1 MMGNSSGKNVRVGV
15 IGVGRMGRNHCR
27 VLSTMRHVTLT
38 GITDFDAITGKQIA
52 ALYESTFYPSVDE
65 LLPHVDAV
73 VIATP
78 TPSHYALAMHCLAH
92 GIHLLIEKPI
102 AATVAEAE
110 ALVAA
115 ANASQLIVQVGH
127 IERFNPAYTELKHVL
142 DDIQVAAL
150 NFRRL
155 SPYVGSN
162 TDVDV
167 VLDLMIH
174 DLDLLLDLM
183 QQQPMT
189 INAVGLTAFS
199 GDIDHAV
206 AQLTFPTGPLLTVMV
221 SRLTEH
227 KVRSIDVTGLE
238 AYVEVDLLNKSILLH
253 RSMTGEYLNHQHSV
267 KYRQESMIERL
278 HVPLAEPLFLELQ
291 HFVTAIM
298 QGHPPA
304 VSALDGLKALQ
315 LANQIRTTIHQSL
328 SLIQR
333 PQAQAA
339 LLPAKSEQHV
349 SWRALAIQPSYTAS
363 AHR

>member
-1 MMGNSSGKNVRVGV
+1 MSNFLGKNVRIGV
-15 IGVGRMGRNHCR
+15 VGVGRMGRNHCR
-27 VLSTMRHVTLT
+27 VLSTMRHVTLAA
-38 GITDFDAITGKQIA
+38 ITDFDAVVGRQIA
-52 ALYESTFYPSVDE
+52 ERYESTFYPSIDE
-65 LLPHVDAV
+65 LLPNVDAV

-78 TPSHYALAMHCLAH
+78 TPSHFSLAMQCLAQ
-92 GIHLLIEKPI
+92 GVHLLIEKPI
-102 AATVAEAE
+102 AATIAEAE

-115 ANASQLIVQVGH
+115 AKESQLIVQVGH

-142 DDIQVAAL
+142 DDIQVAAI

-183 QQQPMT
+183 QQPPT
-189 INAVGLTAFS
+189 TVSAVGLTAFS

-291 HFVTAIM
+291 HFVTAM
-298 QGHPPA
+298 MEEQPPL
-304 VSALDGLKALQ
+304 VSAVDGLAALQ
-315 LANQIRTTIHQSL
+315 LANQIRALIHRDL
-328 SLIQR
+328 SLVQR
-333 PQAQAA
+333 PQGQVTA
-339 LLPAKSEQHV
+339 PTENHV
-349 SWRALAIQPSYTAS
+349 QRMSWRALAIQPS
-363 AHR
+363 

>member
-1 MMGNSSGKNVRVGV
+1 MSNFSGKNVRIGV
-15 IGVGRMGRNHCR
+15 VGVGRMGRNHCR
-27 VLSTMRHVTLT
+27 VLSTMRHGTLA
-38 GITDFDAITGKQIA
+38 GITDFDAVVGRQIA
-52 ALYESTFYPSVDE
+52 ERYESTFYPSIDE

-78 TPSHYALAMHCLAH
+78 TPSHFALAMNCLAH
-92 GIHLLIEKPI
+92 GVHLLIEKPI
-102 AATVAEAE
+102 AATIAEAE

-115 ANASQLIVQVGH
+115 AKESQLIVQVGH

-142 DDIQVAAL
+142 DDIQVAAI

-183 QQQPMT
+183 QQPPT
-189 INAVGLTAFS
+189 TVSAVGLTAFS

-291 HFVTAIM
+291 HFVTAMIEG
-298 QGHPPA
+298 QPPV
-304 VSALDGLKALQ
+304 VSAVDGLAALQ
-315 LANQIRTTIHQSL
+315 LANQIRALIHQNL
-328 SLIQR
+328 TLVQR
-333 PQAQAA
+333 PQAKAA
-339 LLPAKSEQHV
+339 APPEHHARRMG
-349 SWRALAIQPSYTAS
+349 WRALAIQPS
-363 AHR
+363 

>member
-1 MMGNSSGKNVRVGV
+1 
-15 IGVGRMGRNHCR
+15 MGRNHCR
-27 VLSTMRHVTLT
+27 VLSMMRHATLA
-38 GITDFDAITGKQIA
+38 GITDFDKVAGMQMA
-52 ALYESTFYPSVDE
+52 ERYESTFYQSLDE

-78 TPSHYALAMHCLAH
+78 TPSHFPLAMHCLAH
-92 GIHLLIEKPI
+92 GVHLLIEKPI

-115 ANASQLIVQVGH
+115 AKESRSLVQVGH

-142 DDIQVAAL
+142 DNIQVAAI

-183 QQQPMT
+183 QQPPKS
-189 INAVGLTAFS
+189 ISAAGLTAFS
-199 GDIDHAV
+199 GSIDHAV
-206 AQLTFPTGPLLTVMV
+206 AQCTFPSGPLLTVMV

-253 RSMTGEYLNHQHSV
+253 RSMTGEYLNNQHSV
-267 KYRQESMIERL
+267 KYRQESLMERL

-291 HFVTAIM
+291 HFVDAIIEER
-298 QGHPPA
+298 PPV
-304 VSALDGLKALQ
+304 VSAMDGLQALQ
-315 LANQIRTTIHQSL
+315 LANQIRSMIHEDL
-328 SLIQR
+328 TLVQR
-333 PQAQAA
+333 TQKQPEGATKMAN
-339 LLPAKSEQHV
+339 LPIE
-349 SWRALAIQPSYTAS
+349 WRPVAIQSS
-363 AHR
+363 